1 MIIVIELIDC
11 KTSVTTQFEVVVR
24 VFSVLLVALSIAG
37 EIIISQVITD
47 AVISSTRAVTLN
59 TFSIALRVFVDALV
73 TTRSIEL
80 LLVLRQTSI
89 SSTDLG
95 IVWAVSPTWSGVENA
110 LSLTISPFLGH
121 FSFLTSLSPT
131 REAVS

>member
-11 KTSVTTQFEVVVR
+11 NTTVTTQFEVIVR
-24 VFSVLLVALSIAG
+24 VFSVLLVALCIAG

-59 TFSIALRVFVDALV
+59 TLSIALRVFVDALV

-95 IVWAVSPTWSGVENA
+95 IVWAVSLTWSGVENA

-121 FSFLTSLSPT
+121 FSFFTSLSPT

>member
-11 KTSVTTQFEVVVR
+11 KTTVTTQFEVVVR
-24 VFSVLLVALSIAG
+24 VFSVLLVALCIAG

-73 TTRSIEL
+73 TTRSKEL

-95 IVWAVSPTWSGVENA
+95 IVWAVSPTRGGVENA
-110 LSLTISPFLGH
+110 LSLTISPFFGH

-131 REAVS
+131 RKAVS